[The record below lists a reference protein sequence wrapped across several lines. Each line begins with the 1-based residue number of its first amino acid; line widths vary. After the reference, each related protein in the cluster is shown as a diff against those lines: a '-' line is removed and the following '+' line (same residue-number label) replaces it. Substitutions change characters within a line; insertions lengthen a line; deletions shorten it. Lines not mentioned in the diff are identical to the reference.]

1 MKKGVII
8 PIVAIVAVY
17 LGGAL
22 LFNNYSYPSTTVNG
36 EKKSFKKITDITNP
50 NYDNYE
56 LIVEGK
62 NDKEDK
68 FTVED
73 LNFNIEEKNPVE
85 INQNSLIWPIE
96 LLKKHDYKV
105 DYNYTLDDKKLEQ
118 SILESKLNQD
128 VEKSKDASVELVEN
142 KYEIIPEKVGDEL
155 NLDKTKEKIVQAF
168 KDKADKI
175 KLEEEEYILPKLTKD
190 SPELKEELDKR
201 EKLFSTILTFDFD
214 DRKVELKGDE
224 LIAFYDKAQ
233 DGYVLNR
240 QRVRDYVADL
250 AKKTDTFGIDR
261 KFNTTGRGE
270 VTVGGGIYGWQ
281 MNVDK
286 TTDQVIKDIEEG
298 NSKTVDIDYKLHSLT
313 RATNDIGNT
322 YIEIDLTR
330 QHLWFYKEGK
340 VIVESDVITGLPY
353 GGNETPTGV
362 FKVWSRETDRNLTG
376 EDYSSPVS
384 FWMPINWGGVGLHDA
399 PWQSSFGGDLYKTRG
414 SHGCINL
421 PYDVAKN
428 IYLEVKN
435 ETPVVVYK

>member
-1 MKKGVII
+1 M
-8 PIVAIVAVY
+8 
-17 LGGAL
+17 
-22 LFNNYSYPSTTVNG
+22 
-36 EKKSFKKITDITNP
+36 
-50 NYDNYE
+50 
-56 LIVEGK
+56 
-62 NDKEDK
+62 
-68 FTVED
+68 
-73 LNFNIEEKNPVE
+73 
-85 INQNSLIWPIE
+85 
-96 LLKKHDYKV
+96 
-105 DYNYTLDDKKLEQ
+105 
-118 SILESKLNQD
+118 
-128 VEKSKDASVELVEN
+128 ELVEN

-175 KLEEEEYILPKLTKD
+175 KLEDEEYILPKITKD

-224 LIAFYDKAQ
+224 LMSFYDKAQ
-233 DGYVLNR
+233 EGYVLNR
-240 QRVRDYVADL
+240 QRVRDYVANL

-330 QHLWFYKEGK
+330 QHLWFYKDGK
-340 VIVESDVITGLPY
+340 VIVESDVITGAPY
-353 GGNETPTGV
+353 GGRETPTGV

-399 PWQSSFGGDLYKTRG
+399 PWQPSFGGDLYKTRG
-414 SHGCINL
+414 SRGCINL
-421 PYDVAKN
+421 PYEIAKN